1 MSNLT
6 IILEDDISTDINTIP
21 IENPL
26 NFIDELS
33 PFHEFLSISTLGA
46 KSNTEKYVDKSE
58 GNDTCEKYNKDNC
71 TLDTQCVVYKDREC
85 INKTR
90 VKKFSEISDKLGNK
104 INGKFTLKPYKFI
117 INGSSNFYKIILSLQ
132 TKNIYILFNSG
143 RYLNDTQIGNLNL
156 SELLDS
162 IITNLD
168 MDYSLVICGHSMGGS
183 IALKCAEIMISKNDA
198 FFRERCTVFALAPF
212 PVLNNKLVG
221 YTNIHVYVT
230 GIYKNDH
237 LYVDRWFTG
246 DPDKIQSNDLPRII
260 YTPFTLLSLNLDD
273 RKVTQQLIENI
284 LDFNPINST
293 LNSMITGALN
303 IFQLHNLS
311 TYLWFFYGLHHKIP
325 DTPSKGGKRTTKKYK
340 KKSKSKRKSKFT
352 YK

>member
-1 MSNLT
+1 MSNLKN
-6 IILEDDISTDINTIP
+6 ILEDNITDNINTIP
-21 IENPL
+21 IENPPD
-26 NFIDELS
+26 FIDEIL

-46 KSNTEKYVDKSE
+46 KSNSDIYVDKSKYQ
-58 GNDTCEKYNKDNC
+58 DTCTDYSIDDCEIDN
-71 TLDTQCVVYKDREC
+71 QCVVYKEREC

-90 VKKFSEISDKLGNK
+90 VKKFKEISDKLGSK
-104 INGKFTLKPYKFI
+104 INGKFKFKPYKFI

-143 RYLNDTQIGNLNL
+143 RYLNDNAIRDLKL

-162 IITNLD
+162 IIKNLD

-273 RKVTQQLIENI
+273 RTVTQQLIENI